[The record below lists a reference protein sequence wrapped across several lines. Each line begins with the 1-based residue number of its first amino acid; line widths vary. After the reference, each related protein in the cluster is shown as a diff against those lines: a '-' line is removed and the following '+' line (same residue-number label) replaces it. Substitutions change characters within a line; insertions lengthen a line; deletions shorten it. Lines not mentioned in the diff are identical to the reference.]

1 MSPVSTSS
9 SPFACAAPR
18 SEDEIKRRV
27 AACPKL
33 ASLQSINRELQELVR
48 SERSVISQIAE
59 VIRRDPSLSARL
71 LRMVNSVYFGLSTHV
86 NNIEEAVFFLGLRQ
100 VRELAMATPV
110 LEELE
115 RMQAGKPGRSLPW
128 KDLWTHS
135 IATAIMTREI
145 LGATALHIDD
155 DTDYLVGL
163 LHNVGK
169 IIMAYSFSD
178 ELHAAMATPLA
189 LPTDFATRERD
200 ILGWDH
206 GQIGSY
212 YLARHGLSDE
222 IVMAVQYHDAPEL
235 APRHQ
240 LFAASVQVAD
250 YVVRHAGISNGFEQ
264 VEPIRDDSWLELSG
278 WKILYGDGS
287 TEAMLA
293 RASIANSLQRLPSM
307 LAGLF

>member
-1 MSPVSTSS
+1 MPPLSISAPPFERATLPV
-9 SPFACAAPR
+9 
-18 SEDEIKRRV
+18 EELKRRV

-100 VRELAMATPV
+100 VRELSMATPV

-115 RMQAGKPGRSLPW
+115 QLQAGRTLPW

-155 DTDYLVGL
+155 DTDYLIGL
-163 LHNVGK
+163 LHNIGK
-169 IIMAYSFSD
+169 VIMASAFPD
-178 ELHAAMATPLA
+178 ELRLIMNTPAATPADLCA
-189 LPTDFATRERD
+189 REREL
-200 ILGWDH
+200 LGWDH
-206 GQIGSY
+206 GQIGAY
-212 YLARHGLSDE
+212 YLERHNLSEE
-222 IVMAVQYHDAPEL
+222 IVFAVQYHTAPEN

-240 LFAASVQVAD
+240 IFAAAVQVAD
-250 YVVRHAGISNGFEQ
+250 YLVRNAGITGCFEQ
-264 VEPIRDDSWLELSG
+264 VDPIPADAWIDLPG
-278 WKILYGDGS
+278 WKILYGNES
-287 TEAMLA
+287 TENTLA
-293 RASIANSLQRLPSM
+293 RASIGNSLQRLPSM
-307 LAGLF
+307 LAGLV